1 MYFSSKFCGESVC
14 ADELVKERADPQNP
28 KLFYPICKICER
40 KYIEKII
47 KQEKTKKQQAQ
58 DLEIE
63 LLTKKLSG
71 VEKLLKEKKN
81 ENEEIQRNVKFPK
94 I

>member
-1 MYFSSKFCGESVC
+1 MC
-14 ADELVKERADPQNP
+14 ADELIKERADPQNP

-40 KYIEKII
+40 KYIELII
-47 KQEKTKKQQAQ
+47 EQEKSKKQQAQ
-58 DLEIE
+58 NLEIE

-71 VEKLLKEKKN
+71 IEKLLKVKKN
-81 ENEEIQRNVKFPK
+81 ENEEIKKNVKFRN